1 MLHFKKEKMA
11 TEDLNQ
17 LVSSLHQD
25 PLSGLVSRIGLETY
39 LESYDKQNSQK
50 KLTLMVVELSRFG
63 SVNESMGADLGNKI
77 IKTISRRL
85 TKIFSNA
92 ILIARTHGNHFCLI
106 FEDEVNID
114 EEVELL
120 NDFTQRP
127 LALGGEVIVLTVCTG
142 VSELGPLIDSPT
154 LMLNAA
160 EVALHRAKRDGLKH
174 CCYQSHFISEAKAV
188 HQLEN
193 DLRISLVTNHAEL
206 HQAIIN
212 DEFKIVYQPIVDV
225 CCGQVHAL
233 EALMRWHH
241 PKRGVISP
249 ALFIPMA
256 EQIQLMD
263 VLGGWIIR
271 RACLDA
277 MSFPTNKDGSR
288 PGVSIN
294 VSGTQFFNP
303 EILINSVQMALNE
316 SGIEPQRLKLE
327 ITEST
332 AFGMKQMDIVTKLR
346 TMGCMIA
353 LDDFGTGFS
362 SLTQLIATPIDY
374 LKLDTSFIRAIGS
387 ENSLEDLR
395 SDKLTRAVLSI
406 AKEFKFNPVIEGV
419 ETIIQYE
426 RLIEY
431 GASLMQG
438 YYFAKPLPLTEACKF
453 IDEFNNQQK

>member
-1 MLHFKKEKMA
+1 MT
-11 TEDLNQ
+11 TEELIQ
-17 LVSSLHQD
+17 PVSSLHQD
-25 PLSGLVSRIGLETY
+25 PLSGLVSRIGLESY
-39 LESYDKQNSQK
+39 LESYGKLNSEK

-63 SVNESMGADLGNKI
+63 SVNESMGAELGNKI

-85 TKIFSNA
+85 IKIFSNA
-92 ILIARTHGNHFCLI
+92 TLIARTHGNHFCLL
-106 FEDEVNID
+106 FEDKINID
-114 EEVELL
+114 DKVELL

-142 VSELGPLIDSPT
+142 IAELGALIDSPAY
-154 LMLNAA
+154 LLNAA

-174 CCYQSHFISEAKAV
+174 CFYQTHFVSDAKAV

-212 DEFKIVYQPIVDV
+212 DEFKIVYQPIVDARTH
-225 CCGQVHAL
+225 QVHAL

-241 PKRGVISP
+241 PKRGIISP

-263 VLGGWIIR
+263 VLGSWIIR
-271 RACLDA
+271 RGCMDT
-277 MSFPTNKDGSR
+277 MSFPANKDGSR

-294 VSGTQFFNP
+294 VSGTQFLNP
-303 EILINSVQMALNE
+303 EILIQSVQQALNE
-316 SGIEPQRLKLE
+316 SGLEPHRLKLE

-332 AFGMKQMDIVTKLR
+332 AFGMKKIDIVNKLR
-346 TMGCMIA
+346 NMGCMIA

-395 SDKLTRAVLSI
+395 SDQLTRAVLSI
-406 AKEFKFNPVIEGV
+406 AKEFNFSPIVEGV
-419 ETIIQYE
+419 ETAIQCE

-431 GASLMQG
+431 GASLIQG
-438 YYFAKPLPLTEACKF
+438 YYFSKPLPLEEACKF
-453 IDEFNNQQK
+453 IVEFNDQKR